1 MLFFLL
7 LDLLCDIILC
17 VFFFL
22 LIILINKER
31 GRNRERE
38 KDFNKFMMMTMLNEE
53 YFMNIINLLKEYNWI
68 YDFQVIDIFNN
79 DTLEN
84 KFPIEVRKCLLFFVL
99 LI

>member
-1 MLFFLL
+1 
-7 LDLLCDIILC
+7 
-17 VFFFL
+17 
-22 LIILINKER
+22 
-31 GRNRERE
+31 
-38 KDFNKFMMMTMLNEE
+38 MLNEE